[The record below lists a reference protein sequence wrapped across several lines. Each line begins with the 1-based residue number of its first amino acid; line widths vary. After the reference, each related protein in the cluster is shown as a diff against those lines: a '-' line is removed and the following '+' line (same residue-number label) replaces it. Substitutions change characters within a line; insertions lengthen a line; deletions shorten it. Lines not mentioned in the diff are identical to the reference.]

1 MTNEFDILK
10 KTGTT
15 WKIMR
20 NDEGRNQKG
29 KGKKQNLYGERKFQ
43 STKKESNR
51 ERSLLKRKE
60 NESGRPF
67 TSAKKE
73 SKATKRRTTA
83 CDFLYGILPVY
94 SALSNERRKLVHL
107 YLKKDAD
114 SSQRLREIRLL
125 AEQHGVP
132 VREVPV
138 KELEEMC
145 PDAVHQGVVLSC
157 GALPFSSISDLP
169 KTAEGEYPLIVLL
182 DQIED
187 PHNLGAILRTCGF
200 FKVSAVVVPQNHT
213 SGLTAVVAKASTG
226 VSEWF
231 PVISVPNLAR
241 FLQQQKSK
249 GFWVIGLAG
258 DAVESVAEISQD
270 RPLILVL
277 GNEGKGM
284 RRLIRKNCDWL
295 VSIPGDQIVS
305 SLNVSNAAAVVLFHL
320 KNKYLIP

>member
-1 MTNEFDILK
+1 
-10 KTGTT
+10 
-15 WKIMR
+15 MR
-20 NDEGRNQKG
+20 KNEGRAQKG
-29 KGKKQNLYGERKFQ
+29 EGRKKNLSGERKFQ
-43 STKKESNR
+43 SVKKESNR
-51 ERSLLKRKE
+51 ERSQFKRHE
-60 NESGRPF
+60 NERGRPF
-67 TSAKKE
+67 TSAKKDAKGRKTE
-73 SKATKRRTTA
+73 ASTS
-83 CDFLYGILPVY
+83 DFLYGILPVQG
-94 SALSNERRKLVHL
+94 ALRHRRRKLDHL
-107 YLKKDAD
+107 YLKTDAD
-114 SSQRLREIRLL
+114 SSERLREIRML

-138 KELEEMC
+138 KKLEEMC
-145 PDAVHQGVVLSC
+145 PDAVHQGVVLRC
-157 GALPFSSISDLP
+157 GALPFSSLSDLP
-169 KTAEGEYPLIVLL
+169 QTAEGEYPLIVVL

-200 FKVSAVVVPQNHT
+200 FKVSAVVVPQDHT

-241 FLQQQKSK
+241 FLQEQKSK

-258 DAVESVAEISQD
+258 DAAESVAELSQD

-284 RRLIRKNCDWL
+284 RRLSRKHCDWL
-295 VSIPGDQIVS
+295 VSIPGDQQVS

-320 KNKYLIP
+320 QNKHQIP